1 MKRVLLAI
9 LLAGVAQSARA
20 DWPQWRGPNRD
31 GVAADTAL
39 PVQWSA
45 TQNVRWKVPLPGAGN
60 GSPIVYKDLVLVTA
74 TSGRDHGELHVLAYD
89 RGNGQPVWRTNLFA
103 SPAPP
108 PYALFPPERG
118 HAAPTPA
125 VDGRQVVALFGSGDL
140 VALDLEGRPL
150 WMRSLVLD
158 YGPIEGNYGLASSPL
173 IVDDLVVVQIDRLD
187 GSYLAAF
194 DVATGATRWKVARQA
209 SENWSSPVA
218 ATLRETRQVIC
229 AGSER
234 LVGYDLKGHEL
245 WSVDGLERLCAP
257 TPVVHGQR
265 VYAVSGPAGA
275 TLAIDFVSASK
286 PEVAWT
292 SKKDGPFIC
301 SPVVAGDL
309 CFVVSDLGIV
319 ACRDVRSGEDLWK
332 ARLGI
337 DRPRASLVTDGQRV
351 YCTGLDGTTVVFRA
365 AREYVELARNELG
378 EPVAAS
384 AALSDG
390 CIFFRSEHNLICIGQ

>member
-9 LLAGVAQSARA
+9 LLAGVAQLARA

-60 GSPIVYKDLVLVTA
+60 GSPIIYRDLVLVTA

-194 DVATGATRWKVARQA
+194 DVATGAT
-209 SENWSSPVA
+209 
-218 ATLRETRQVIC
+218 
-229 AGSER
+229 
-234 LVGYDLKGHEL
+234 
-245 WSVDGLERLCAP
+245 
-257 TPVVHGQR
+257 
-265 VYAVSGPAGA
+265 
-275 TLAIDFVSASK
+275 
-286 PEVAWT
+286 
-292 SKKDGPFIC
+292 
-301 SPVVAGDL
+301 
-309 CFVVSDLGIV
+309 
-319 ACRDVRSGEDLWK
+319 
-332 ARLGI
+332 
-337 DRPRASLVTDGQRV
+337 
-351 YCTGLDGTTVVFRA
+351 
-365 AREYVELARNELG
+365 
-378 EPVAAS
+378 
-384 AALSDG
+384 
-390 CIFFRSEHNLICIGQ
+390 